1 MSAAQIAE
9 AGALLQR
16 LQQSW
21 PMPSR
26 QRPITIIGAGG
37 IVQDA
42 HLPAYRKIGLP
53 VAGIFDIDGSKAREV
68 AERFGVP
75 VVHETLEAAIAA
87 TGPDGIFDLA
97 LPPDAILPAVAQ
109 LPERSVALVQKPLGR
124 DLAAARQIVS
134 AVDARSITA
143 AVNFQLRF
151 TPSMLAIRD
160 AVRRGLLGDIVELE
174 VHLAVYMPW
183 ELWAFIPR
191 MHAVELPLH
200 SIHYLDWI
208 RSVLGEPQ
216 SAYAKAVPHPRY
228 PDLKDARSSII
239 LDYGAAARCCLSLN
253 HTYNYGPKH
262 VEATIRVEGTK
273 GCARLELGYLIDYV
287 KPHPEKLEI
296 ILEDGDWTTVP
307 LVGERVPD
315 AFGAVMSNLQRFAAG
330 EDAVLDTDVHDS
342 IRTMALVDACLA
354 SSRLGGVVPEAI

>member
-1 MSAAQIAE
+1 MSAALSL
-9 AGALLQR
+9 GTDTP
-16 LQQSW
+16 LQQTW

-26 QRPITIIGAGG
+26 PRPITIIGAGG
-37 IVQDA
+37 IVSDA

-53 VAGIFDIDGSKAREV
+53 VARIFDLDGAKARAV
-68 AERFGVP
+68 AEQFAVP
-75 VVHETLEAAIAA
+75 VVHESFEAAVAA
-87 TGPDGIFDLA
+87 TGADGIFDLA
-97 LPPDAILPAVAQ
+97 LPPDAILGAVRR
-109 LPERSVALVQKPLGR
+109 LPENSVALIQKPLGTG
-124 DLAAARQIVS
+124 LAEARRIVAAL
-134 AVDARSITA
+134 DEKHITA
-143 AVNFQLRF
+143 ATNFQLRF

-191 MHAVELPLH
+191 LDAVEIPLH

-208 RSVLGEPQ
+208 RSVLGEPR

-239 LDYGAAARCCLSLN
+239 LDYGAMARCCLSLN

-262 VEATIRVEGTK
+262 IEATIRVEGTK

-296 ILEDGDWTTVP
+296 ITEGGDWTEVP

-315 AFGAVMSNLQRFAAG
+315 AFGAVMSNLQRYAAG
-330 EDAVLDTDVHDS
+330 EDASLDTDVHDS